1 MFDVTQ
7 SYNSVS
13 SFSKYT
19 GIRRVFM
26 GIVWSVNQKFIFAK
40 KHIFSPTKV
49 NLENEDNLYGACSNP
64 TNVALVIV
72 LGIIIG
78 KYA

>member
-1 MFDVTQ
+1 
-7 SYNSVS
+7 
-13 SFSKYT
+13 
-19 GIRRVFM
+19 M